1 MNCSFTLEHYLECI
15 YKAQDE
21 GYTIKRVCDYSD
33 DKSFHKQMGWIKDK
47 VILLRHDIDFSLE
60 NALELAKLEYQ
71 VGVKSSYYVYL
82 HSELYNALSPKGMEM
97 IRQIQKMGH
106 EIGLHYDSK
115 HDIGAEDWIIDG
127 IIPED
132 YNIQTVT
139 QHFPSSNKKI
149 NFEHL
154 LDPTDL
160 KLKYIS
166 DSGRNWREG
175 CMCENIGK
183 HKKLHINTHAEW
195 WVSKSS
201 DRWTAINNMYQSYE
215 SILARNMQQVR
226 DMLKEYEKT
235 I

>member
-1 MNCSFTLEHYLECI
+1 MNCSFTLDHYLECI

-21 GYTIKRVCDYSD
+21 GYTIKRVCDFAD
-33 DKSFHKQMGWIKDK
+33 DNK

-97 IRQIQKMGH
+97 IRQIHKMGH
-106 EIGLHYDSK
+106 EIGLHYDSRYDVK
-115 HDIGAEDWIIDG
+115 CEGSLVGFISGDSVR
-127 IIPED
+127 
-132 YNIQTVT
+132 TVT
-139 QHFPSSNKKI
+139 QHFPDATKKI
-149 NFEHL
+149 FENY
-154 LDPTDL
+154 DANDL
-160 KLKYIS
+160 PLKYIS
-166 DSGRNWREG
+166 DSGMNWREG

-195 WVSKSS
+195 WFGGN
-201 DRWTAINNMYQSYE
+201 DRWQAINNMYQSYE

-226 DMLKEYEKT
+226 DMLKEYEESLKL
-235 I
+235 